1 MLRGVNKRI
10 IEIKDTESDY
20 FEKAFFI
27 VNENKSL
34 NLDELEREARRIT
47 ADYFGTFSETG
58 SNINKSNPHCGYLRY
73 TDRKK
78 RKRRI
83 IVSAVSSIL
92 VILALVLFSILH

>member
-10 IEIKDTESDY
+10 IEINDTGSEY
-20 FEKAFFI
+20 FDKAFFI

-47 ADYFGTFSETG
+47 ADYFGVLSYN
-58 SNINKSNPHCGYLRY
+58 SDSINKSKPHCGYLRY

-78 RKRRI
+78 NKIRI
-83 IVSAVSSIL
+83 IFGAVSSAL
-92 VILALVLFSILH
+92 VILLSVLFSILH